1 MHHHDA
7 VTTTGTLT
15 TETHNGMEPIPE
27 NLLGEPVEY
36 IFADHC
42 RQMEM
47 CEAVLNSTEDTFAV
61 SPSLARILLLCLDN
75 DLRLHFEDEEQ
86 DLFPRLRARALAE
99 DRFEDMLYLM
109 QSEHA
114 HFREM
119 AKKVRDGLKASVVGA
134 PVAEAEA
141 WCKDLRV
148 LAHTY
153 LNTLKWENAAV
164 LALARKRLSSE
175 DTEALGQAMT
185 ARRKVPAFSA

>member
-1 MHHHDA
+1 MHHRDA
-7 VTTTGTLT
+7 VTATKTHA
-15 TETHNGMEPIPE
+15 ETHSGMEPIPE

-47 CEAVLNSTEDTFAV
+47 CEAVLSTTEDTFAV
-61 SPSLARILLLCLDN
+61 SPSLARMLLLCLDN
-75 DLRLHFEDEEQ
+75 ELLLHFEDEEQ

-114 HFREM
+114 HCREM
-119 AKKVRDGLKASVVGA
+119 AAKVRDGLKACVVGA
-134 PVAEAEA
+134 PVAQAED
-141 WCKDLRV
+141 WCKNLRI
-148 LAHTY
+148 LARTY

-185 ARRKVPAFSA
+185 ARRKIPAFSA

>member
-1 MHHHDA
+1 MHHRDA
-7 VTTTGTLT
+7 VTATK
-15 TETHNGMEPIPE
+15 THAESHSGMEPIPE

-47 CEAVLNSTEDTFAV
+47 CETVLNSTEDTFAV
-61 SPSLARILLLCLDN
+61 SPSLARMLLLCLDN
-75 DLRLHFEDEEQ
+75 ELLLHFEDEEQ

-109 QSEHA
+109 QSEHD
-114 HFREM
+114 HCREM
-119 AKKVRDGLKASVVGA
+119 AAKVRNGLKASVVGA
-134 PVAEAEA
+134 PMPEAEA
-141 WCKDLRV
+141 WCKDLRI
-148 LAHTY
+148 LARTY
-153 LNTLKWENAAV
+153 LNTLRWENAAV

-175 DTEALGQAMT
+175 DNEALGQAMT